1 VRHTK
6 PPGNSVSIAKRL
18 SDKFIGA
25 ARVFGYSGADLGKF
39 VPAYLLRFSP
49 QIHLERSVNMKRRNY
64 LLFFAA
70 TIIALL
76 TVLLKTAAMAQQVSG
91 AIFTTNWN
99 STFVNANVYDFKED
113 VYLNGGPRP
122 NAPCTAAG
130 LPDGDY
136 YFQVTDPSGSQLLS
150 LDGIGDRLVTVAGG
164 LIIGYSG
171 PHGIGMGKCVGF
183 NGLNITVQLYP
194 FLPTPNPGGEYKAW
208 MTKVGDYDITKGSF
222 GFIPSKSKTDN
233 FKVASPVDDSD
244 DDGIPDADDICP
256 SNPRPDCS
264 EG

>member
-1 VRHTK
+1 M
-6 PPGNSVSIAKRL
+6 
-18 SDKFIGA
+18 
-25 ARVFGYSGADLGKF
+25 
-39 VPAYLLRFSP
+39 
-49 QIHLERSVNMKRRNY
+49 QRRNY

-70 TIIALL
+70 TLIALL
-76 TVLLKTAAMAQQVSG
+76 TAVLNTAAMAQPLSG
-91 AIFTTNWN
+91 AIFTTDAN

-150 LDGIGDRLVTVAGG
+150 LDGIGDRRVTVASG

-171 PHGIGMGKCVGF
+171 LHGIGMGKCVAF
-183 NGLNITVQLYP
+183 NGFNITVQLYP
-194 FLPTPNPGGEYKAW
+194 FASTPNPGGEYKAW
-208 MTKVGDYDITKGSF
+208 MTKAGDYDVTMTKGSF

-233 FKVASPVDDSD
+233 FKVASPADIDFD
-244 DDGIPDADDICP
+244 GDGIPDSEDRCP
-256 SNPRPDCS
+256 FDPDPSCL

>member
-1 VRHTK
+1 MVVAVTFVDSFYK
-6 PPGNSVSIAKRL
+6 GVSL
-18 SDKFIGA
+18 M
-25 ARVFGYSGADLGKF
+25 YS
-39 VPAYLLRFSP
+39 
-49 QIHLERSVNMKRRNY
+49 RNY
-64 LLFFAA
+64 LLVLGA
-70 TIIALL
+70 TVIALL
-76 TVLLKTAAMAQQVSG
+76 TMVLNTAAIGQQVSG
-91 AIFTTNWN
+91 AIFTTDAN

-150 LDGIGDRLVTVAGG
+150 LDEIGDRHVTVTGG
-164 LIIGYSG
+164 LIVGYSG
-171 PHGIGMGKCVGF
+171 PHGIGMGKCVAF
-183 NGLNITVQLYP
+183 NGFNITVQLYP
-194 FLPTPNPGGEYKAW
+194 FKLTPNPGGEYKAW
-208 MTKVGDYDITKGSF
+208 MTKVGDYDMTMTKGSF

-233 FKVASPVDDSD
+233 FKVASPVDDAD
-244 DDGIPDADDICP
+244 GDGIPDAGDICP

>member
-1 VRHTK
+1 MVVAVTFVDSFYK
-6 PPGNSVSIAKRL
+6 GVSL
-18 SDKFIGA
+18 M
-25 ARVFGYSGADLGKF
+25 YS
-39 VPAYLLRFSP
+39 
-49 QIHLERSVNMKRRNY
+49 RNY
-64 LLFFAA
+64 LLVLGA
-70 TIIALL
+70 TVIALL
-76 TVLLKTAAMAQQVSG
+76 TMVLNTAAIGQQVSG
-91 AIFTTNWN
+91 AIFTTDAN

-150 LDGIGDRLVTVAGG
+150 LDEIGDRHVTVTGG
-164 LIIGYSG
+164 LIVGYSG
-171 PHGIGMGKCVGF
+171 PHGIGMGKCVAF
-183 NGLNITVQLYP
+183 NGFNITVQLYP
-194 FLPTPNPGGEYKAW
+194 FKLTPNPGGEYKAW
-208 MTKVGDYDITKGSF
+208 MTKVGDYDMTMTKGSF

-233 FKVASPVDDSD
+233 FKVASPVDDAD
-244 DDGIPDADDICP
+244 GDGIPDADDICP